1 MKILILSHSDILGG
15 ASIAAYRLHRALL
28 NNNINSTM
36 MVRIKKTDDFTV
48 IGPKGNLEKVLNK
61 IRSPLGGYINS
72 LSKTCTSGYRSGN
85 WLPSGWVKR
94 INEMDIDIV
103 HIHWVGAETLSIED
117 IGKIKKPVIWTL
129 HDMWPFCGTEHYA
142 SDTPKSRWRNN
153 YIKESLFSCLDLE
166 RIVWKRKKRSWSNDI
181 SIVSP
186 SSWLFKCAKDSS
198 LFSRN
203 HHFLI
208 PNALDLTVFKPLEK
222 HYCRKILN
230 IDADKKIILFG
241 AIGGVKDE
249 RKGYDL
255 LIKALEL
262 IVKNDNIT
270 NIQCLVFGQSI
281 PEQKIDLPV
290 DIKWLGHIHDNITLS
305 LMYNAAN
312 VMVVPSRQDNLP
324 QTATEAQACG
334 CPVVAFDCTGFP
346 DIIAHKITGYLAKPY
361 DFVDLARG
369 ISWVI
374 DNREREDNLS
384 KNAVKKAQDNWSEE
398 KVASEYIKLY
408 ENILNSKNHN
418 AR

>member
-1 MKILILSHSDILGG
+1 
-15 ASIAAYRLHRALL
+15 
-28 NNNINSTM
+28 
-36 MVRIKKTDDFTV
+36 
-48 IGPKGNLEKVLNK
+48 
-61 IRSPLGGYINS
+61 
-72 LSKTCTSGYRSGN
+72 
-85 WLPSGWVKR
+85 
-94 INEMDIDIV
+94 
-103 HIHWVGAETLSIED
+103 
-117 IGKIKKPVIWTL
+117 
-129 HDMWPFCGTEHYA
+129 
-142 SDTPKSRWRNN
+142 
-153 YIKESLFSCLDLE
+153 
-166 RIVWKRKKRSWSNDI
+166 
-181 SIVSP
+181 
-186 SSWLFKCAKDSS
+186 
-198 LFSRN
+198 
-203 HHFLI
+203 
-208 PNALDLTVFKPLEK
+208 
-222 HYCRKILN
+222 
-230 IDADKKIILFG
+230 
-241 AIGGVKDE
+241 
-249 RKGYDL
+249 
-255 LIKALEL
+255 
-262 IVKNDNIT
+262 KNDNIT

-398 KVASEYIKLY
+398 KVASEYIRLY